1 MIYIVSYLR
10 YGQQFEHRYATRGE
24 AQDKRANLLSRR
36 IFSSLAERKVL
47 TFTKNWSKL

>member
-10 YGQQFEHRYATRGE
+10 YGQNFEHRYPTAQAASVKHAELARRGVFTRV
-24 AQDKRANLLSRR
+24 
-36 IFSSLAERKVL
+36 AERKVL